1 MHRYIYLYINSYIY
15 MLYIYIYINI
25 CIIFTYTCVCV
36 PREKIA
42 FNTIKYND
50 ITMIMIR
57 KTIITTV

>member
-1 MHRYIYLYINSYIY
+1 MLYI
-15 MLYIYIYINI
+15 YIYIYINI